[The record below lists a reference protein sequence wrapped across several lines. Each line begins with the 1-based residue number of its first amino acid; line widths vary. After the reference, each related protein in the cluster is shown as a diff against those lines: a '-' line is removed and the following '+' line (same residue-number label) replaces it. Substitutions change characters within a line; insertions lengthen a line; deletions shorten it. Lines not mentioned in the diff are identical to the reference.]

1 YDTTDIKLVIT
12 GQQGQD
18 ISIAEIDVL
27 GVTGD
32 NVDFRTT
39 TDDTAKVI
47 GILGDDYYYDSTDDS
62 EYIPEGSLMFTGSY
76 KGNPAYNMVMLYDN
90 KGNVVGGIDENNAV
104 KAQQIILADV
114 PDGSNITEVTNG
126 TWIYWIEPDE
136 LERMGELPEKV
147 RVELYRVSDAKT
159 NNGYRLVSDSLY
171 ETLPKNLPTIM
182 LTSENHKPQ
191 TTTSTTSTTETTTT
205 TTATADT
212 TDTENIDTAETYT
225 TTTTTTAFIKESSE
239 AE

>member
-1 YDTTDIKLVIT
+1 
-12 GQQGQD
+12 
-18 ISIAEIDVL
+18 
-27 GVTGD
+27 
-32 NVDFRTT
+32 
-39 TDDTAKVI
+39 
-47 GILGDDYYYDSTDDS
+47 
-62 EYIPEGSLMFTGSY
+62 MFTGSY

-90 KGNVVGGIDENNAV
+90 KGNVVGGLDENGAV

-136 LERMGELPEKV
+136 LERLGELPEKV

-171 ETLPKNLPTIM
+171 ETLPENLPTIM
-182 LTSENHKPQ
+182 LTSENNKPQ

-205 TTATADT
+205 TTDTENTDTTT
-212 TDTENIDTAETYT
+212 TDTT